1 MQVEG
6 ERICRFCKKL
16 LNPPQGKRVP
26 VVSFFNRLKN
36 KEPIAPS
43 GQESVVLAAE
53 IEKLGNSLHRGV
65 NFPEFS
71 CLSCARQ
78 VVRVAHSC
86 TVITSRCNEPLEK
99 LVDSPDQFTTPTS
112 RCKRPTAVRLP
123 TGETPSAKRNKDGN
137 AIDEE
142 IATGKSSRRS
152 LSFQLQGSINEEV
165 FPKER
170 ENPLT
175 LEEKIQ
181 ARMHIP
187 QDETPVVKVTIGLS
201 LFANYYCNNKFVC
214 YHSN

>member
-1 MQVEG
+1 MVFPALLHRLFITFCCKQASRHGEMQVEG

-26 VVSFFNRLKN
+26 VVSVFNRLKN
-36 KEPIAPS
+36 KELIAPS

-65 NFPEFS
+65 NFPELS

-112 RCKRPTAVRLP
+112 RCKRPTAVRSS
-123 TGETPSAKRNKDGN
+123 TGESPSAKRNKDGN

-142 IATGKSSRRS
+142 IATGKSSRTS
-152 LSFQLQGSINEEV
+152 LSFQLQGSINE
-165 FPKER
+165 
-170 ENPLT
+170 
-175 LEEKIQ
+175 
-181 ARMHIP
+181 
-187 QDETPVVKVTIGLS
+187 
-201 LFANYYCNNKFVC
+201 
-214 YHSN
+214 